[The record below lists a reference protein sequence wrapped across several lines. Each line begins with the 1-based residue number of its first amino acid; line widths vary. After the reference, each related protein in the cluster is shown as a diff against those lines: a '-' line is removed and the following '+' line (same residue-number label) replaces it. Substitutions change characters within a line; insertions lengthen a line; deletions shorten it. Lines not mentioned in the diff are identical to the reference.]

1 MCHQS
6 ALASSRESR
15 RPAPAMQAI
24 PARRKGLGLPCVAT
38 MMPVGTT
45 VSTNTHSGS
54 RNMSPI
60 SDGG

>member
-1 MCHQS
+1 
-6 ALASSRESR
+6 
-15 RPAPAMQAI
+15 MQAI